1 MILDIRIALSSLRI
15 PNYVL
20 LEIIDRIPYYE
31 VAVSHL
37 KKIRLIE
44 SVNRSILKIYGIEQ
58 YNLIRIEI
66 MH

>member
-1 MILDIRIALSSLRI
+1 MSALQI

-20 LEIIDRIPYYE
+20 LEIIDWLSHYY

-44 SVNRSILKIYGIEQ
+44 NVNRSIR
-58 YNLIRIEI
+58 NLIGKTT
-66 MH
+66 

>member
-1 MILDIRIALSSLRI
+1 MSALEI

-20 LEIIDRIPYYE
+20 LEIIDWLPHYY

-44 SVNRSILKIYGIEQ
+44 SVNRSIGNIIG
-58 YNLIRIEI
+58 
-66 MH
+66 M